1 MTNIKDYILVVENV
15 VSSELCDAVLTEYKE
30 SSCWVEAPVS
40 SGLDLQARNC
50 QTICISFDGV
60 ISMNKEER
68 QKLDQELF
76 GCASKAIAEYCNV
89 FKECIVEADS
99 GYDLLR
105 YGVGCFYRPHVDS
118 FKDRPRAVSC
128 SFVLND
134 DYEGGEFAFFAREL
148 TYKIEKGS
156 CIMFPSNFMYPHEI
170 TPVTSGT
177 RYSIVTWFV

>member
-1 MTNIKDYILVVENV
+1 MTNIQDYILVVQNV

-30 SSCWVEAPVS
+30 SNCWVDATIG

-50 QTICISFDGV
+50 QTIGLSFGSV
-60 ISMNKEER
+60 IDVNKEVR

-76 GCASKAIAEYCNV
+76 GCASKAITEYRNV
-89 FKECIVEADS
+89 FKSCTIEADS

-105 YGVGCFYRPHVDS
+105 YGVGCFYKPHVDS

-134 DYEGGEFAFFAREL
+134 DYEGGEFSFFNKEL
-148 TYKIEKGS
+148 T
-156 CIMFPSNFMYPHEI
+156 
-170 TPVTSGT
+170 
-177 RYSIVTWFV
+177 